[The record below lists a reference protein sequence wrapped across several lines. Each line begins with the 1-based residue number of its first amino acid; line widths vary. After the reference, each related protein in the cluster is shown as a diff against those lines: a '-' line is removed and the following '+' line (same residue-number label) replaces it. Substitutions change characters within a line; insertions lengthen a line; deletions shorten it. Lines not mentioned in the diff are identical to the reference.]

1 MSELKE
7 KEGRPWNT
15 VAKFDHFIQADARR
29 QQIAAAADLQ
39 VKVHRCGI
47 GGNRFAVKTRLT
59 DEAHTL
65 SERGNKRRNKDLRKK
80 RKRGILGT

>member
-15 VAKFDHFIQADARR
+15 VAKFDYFIHADARR
-29 QQIAAAADLQ
+29 QQLAAASDLD

-47 GGNRFAVKTRLT
+47 SGNHFAVKTRLT
-59 DEAHTL
+59 DAAYVLTQVH
-65 SERGNKRRNKDLRKK
+65 KRKK
-80 RKRGILGT
+80 KK

>member
-1 MSELKE
+1 MNEP

-15 VAKFDHFIQADARR
+15 GAKFDHFIHADARR
-29 QQIAAAADLQ
+29 QQLASAGDLQ

-59 DEAHTL
+59 EEAYAL
-65 SERGNKRRNKDLRKK
+65 SRKSDKRRNKNLRKK
-80 RKRGILGT
+80 GNRDILGV